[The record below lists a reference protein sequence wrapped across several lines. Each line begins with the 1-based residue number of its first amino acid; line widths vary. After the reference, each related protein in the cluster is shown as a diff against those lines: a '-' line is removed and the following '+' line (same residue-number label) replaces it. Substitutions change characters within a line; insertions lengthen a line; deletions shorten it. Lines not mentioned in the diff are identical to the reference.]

1 MPPDHRKSMG
11 QFFLIALATFVSED
25 LTCIA
30 TGALIAS
37 GRLGFLPGVL
47 ACVAGIFV
55 GDLLLY
61 FAGRLL
67 GRPIVRWKP
76 LRKILSE
83 QKLDLAS
90 NWLAE
95 RGASVVILSR
105 FTPGLRLPTY
115 VAAGVLKTRFW
126 TFATYFLLA
135 AVLWTPALVG
145 AAALLGRSLPHLA
158 FFGPAILLVG
168 VSCRKLPWGQPS
180 WQTRR
185 RMIGWIRRKTR
196 WEFWPP
202 WLAYIPVAPYV
213 LYLGIKHRSLTLF
226 TAANPGIPSGGFVG
240 ESKSAILSSL
250 TGVPDFLLLSGELSA
265 DARIASVNEFMQ
277 AHSLA
282 YPIVLKPDVGERGTG
297 VTIARNDDDLQ
308 SYLKAADGDAI
319 VQKYIPGLEFGIFY
333 YRYPGESEGRIFS
346 ITEKHFPSVIG
357 DGVSSITDLILRDER
372 AVCLADLYLGRLK
385 RPADD
390 VPAAGESIALAE
402 LGSHC
407 RGSVFLNGASLLTAA
422 LSDAVDASA
431 QSHAGFYF
439 GRFDVRS
446 PSIEHLRA
454 GRFEVLELNG
464 VSAEATH
471 IYDPSVSLLE
481 AYCTLFRQWRIAF
494 EIGSMNRHQGVNPMS
509 FRDFLSLV
517 RRRRTEPTSEPAST

>member
-1 MPPDHRKSMG
+1 MG
-11 QFFLIALATFVSED
+11 HLSLIALATFVSED

-37 GRLGFLPGVL
+37 GMLGFLPGVL
-47 ACVAGIFV
+47 ACVAGIFL

-76 LRKILSE
+76 LRKIFSE

-95 RGASVVILSR
+95 RGASVVIVSR

-145 AAALLGRSLPHLA
+145 AAALLGRSLPHVT

-168 VSCRKLPWGQPS
+168 VSCRKLSWRRPS

-185 RMIGWIRRKTR
+185 RMIGWIRRKSR

-202 WLAYIPVAPYV
+202 CLAYIPVVPYV
-213 LYLGIKHRSLTLF
+213 LYLGIKYRSLTLF

-250 TGVPDFLLLSGELSA
+250 RRVPEFLLLSAQVPA
-265 DARIASVNEFMQ
+265 DVRIASLHEFMM
-277 AHSLA
+277 SRKLT

-297 VTIARNDDDLQ
+297 VTVARKDEDIH
-308 SYLKAADGDAI
+308 SYLKASVGDTI
-319 VQKYIPGLEFGIFY
+319 IQ
-333 YRYPGESEGRIFS
+333 
-346 ITEKHFPSVIG
+346 
-357 DGVSSITDLILRDER
+357 
-372 AVCLADLYLGRLK
+372 
-385 RPADD
+385 
-390 VPAAGESIALAE
+390 
-402 LGSHC
+402 
-407 RGSVFLNGASLLTAA
+407 
-422 LSDAVDASA
+422 
-431 QSHAGFYF
+431 
-439 GRFDVRS
+439 
-446 PSIEHLRA
+446 
-454 GRFEVLELNG
+454 
-464 VSAEATH
+464 
-471 IYDPSVSLLE
+471 
-481 AYCTLFRQWRIAF
+481 
-494 EIGSMNRHQGVNPMS
+494 
-509 FRDFLSLV
+509 
-517 RRRRTEPTSEPAST
+517 